1 MKLLRVFPSKVPCTA
16 LRIGLSAAVVI
27 LRALF
32 RRLLSTPLSILVA
45 AKSIHSFVLF
55 SIHIITQVSATGIGL
70 FPLLRSLLSTLMSI
84 LLAATGI
91 GLFPLL
97 RSLLSTLMSILLAA
111 TGIGLFP
118 LLRSLLST
126 LMSILLAATRIGL
139 FPLLRRLLSTLM
151 GILLAATRF
160 VLLPYRWCLQSPFL
174 SIPLATLLINT
185 CKIFCRL
192 FGTPPT
198 FPCTVSLCSLRR
210 FSSGHSKCKGK
221 GI

>member
-55 SIHIITQVSATGIGL
+55 SIHIITQVS
-70 FPLLRSLLSTLMSI
+70 
-84 LLAATGI
+84 ATGI